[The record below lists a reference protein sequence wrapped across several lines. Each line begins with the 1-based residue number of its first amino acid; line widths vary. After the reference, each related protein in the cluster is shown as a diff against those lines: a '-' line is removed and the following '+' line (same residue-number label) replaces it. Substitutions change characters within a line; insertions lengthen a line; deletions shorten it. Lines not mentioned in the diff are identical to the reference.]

1 VLPSSLVKDADPA
14 KRTGPTIMDP
24 LAYALHMKHML
35 AIVELAKLFSCFCE
49 CSFAK
54 TGEEHFMLSPH

>member
-1 VLPSSLVKDADPA
+1 MRFIVLPSSLVKDADPA

-49 CSFAK
+49 IRDANGAFFA
-54 TGEEHFMLSPH
+54 L